1 MTNTIPRSRRP
12 VRAAT
17 AALGGALL
25 AALVAVVRRRAA
37 RTADRP
43 PLRALEPEPTGPDD
57 RSAPDTPRAGRGA
70 DTDDHGD
77 LRVVAPGA
85 SPAPVAPP
93 PGPARSADRT
103 EAAAPPPGP
112 VEPVEPGQPPGPPA
126 DPEAPHHRA

>member
-1 MTNTIPRSRRP
+1 MRNKIPRSRQP
-12 VRAAT
+12 ARAAT

-43 PLRALEPEPTGPDD
+43 PLRALEPEPAGPAD
-57 RSAPDTPRAGRGA
+57 PNVQDTPHAGRGA
-70 DTDDHGD
+70 EAEGHGD
-77 LRVVAPGA
+77 LRVVAPGV

-93 PGPARSADRT
+93 PGPARSADRA
-103 EAAAPPPGP
+103 EAAEPPPGP
-112 VEPVEPGQPPGPPA
+112 AEPVEPALPPGPPA